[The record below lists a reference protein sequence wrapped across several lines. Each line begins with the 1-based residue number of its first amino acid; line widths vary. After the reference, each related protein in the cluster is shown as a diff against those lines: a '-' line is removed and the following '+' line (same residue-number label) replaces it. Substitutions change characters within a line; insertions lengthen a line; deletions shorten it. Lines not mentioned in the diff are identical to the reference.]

1 MTPNVPDGSKSNKSS
16 KIHQKLM
23 HASISLHLFI
33 IYFFRMILI
42 FELFIQMVGEVVGNL
57 SVLDQEKVKP
67 KVCDQFKI
75 VFLKY

>member
-1 MTPNVPDGSKSNKSS
+1 
-16 KIHQKLM
+16 
-23 HASISLHLFI
+23 
-33 IYFFRMILI
+33 MILI